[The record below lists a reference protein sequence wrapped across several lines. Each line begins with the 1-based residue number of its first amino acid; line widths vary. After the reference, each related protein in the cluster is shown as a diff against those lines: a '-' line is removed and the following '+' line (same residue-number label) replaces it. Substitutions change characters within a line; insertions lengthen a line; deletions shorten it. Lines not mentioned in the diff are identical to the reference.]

1 MWLQEIL
8 RELYLQCGLLELK
21 DSQLSF
27 EQTVAHEYVHLVFEN
42 ASRKA
47 GTTSPESD
55 HIEFWPKSAYEGIA
69 DMIASMALNTPFTGE
84 PGGWATHNLDEF
96 QTLKDARKAKDSTVS
111 RAKKAFRQIGIIP
124 KYRIYQDWLSKVE
137 QFFKTSGGTDPYAE
151 GTWFAGALLKSANTP
166 EKRNKLIK
174 LLIDSAKIGKSP
186 KDLDLFYQD
195 LIRKLEAFFMSD
207 HGPF

>member
-1 MWLQEIL
+1 MVK
-8 RELYLQCGLLELK
+8 ELYLQCGLLELK

-42 ASRKA
+42 AS
-47 GTTSPESD
+47 
-55 HIEFWPKSAYEGIA
+55 
-69 DMIASMALNTPFTGE
+69 
-84 PGGWATHNLDEF
+84 
-96 QTLKDARKAKDSTVS
+96 RKAKDSTVS

-151 GTWFAGALLKSANTP
+151 GTWFAGALLKSANTL

-174 LLIDSAKIGKSP
+174 LSIDSAKIGKSP

-207 HGPF
+207 HGPFWIPWCAT